1 MGGRRRRWIGLLW
14 LCAAVAAGVWGCQQA
29 PNDPNSNGG
38 LHFENAETLRIASA
52 LPSVTETLYAL
63 GLEDRIAAVT
73 SNCDYP
79 PEAKEKE
86 SIGDFSLNYE
96 KIAALKIDAVIG
108 ARGFTDASADRL
120 RELGVQYAAM
130 DSSNMDAVARSI
142 KELGKA
148 FGAGEKAR
156 ELVQT
161 FDAAI
166 ERAAARAEGK
176 KRPTVF
182 WVQWNQPLSTVGPGN
197 FHHDL
202 IQKAGGENIAS
213 DLGSAYAPFSEET
226 LILRNP
232 EILLVHGKAAA
243 EWARRRFPSLE
254 AVRSD
259 RVYLFS
265 FDEAARPGPRL
276 PAALDRLSQLLHPES

>member
-38 LHFENAETLRIASA
+38 LHFKNAETLRIASA

-148 FGAGEKAR
+148 FGAGRKG
-156 ELVQT
+156 
-161 FDAAI
+161 
-166 ERAAARAEGK
+166 ARARTGV
-176 KRPTVF
+176 RC
-182 WVQWNQPLSTVGPGN
+182 
-197 FHHDL
+197 
-202 IQKAGGENIAS
+202 
-213 DLGSAYAPFSEET
+213 
-226 LILRNP
+226 RN
-232 EILLVHGKAAA
+232 
-243 EWARRRFPSLE
+243 
-254 AVRSD
+254 
-259 RVYLFS
+259 
-265 FDEAARPGPRL
+265 
-276 PAALDRLSQLLHPES
+276 

>member
-1 MGGRRRRWIGLLW
+1 M
-14 LCAAVAAGVWGCQQA
+14 
-29 PNDPNSNGG
+29 
-38 LHFENAETLRIASA
+38 E
-52 LPSVTETLYAL
+52 
-63 GLEDRIAAVT
+63 
-73 SNCDYP
+73 
-79 PEAKEKE
+79 PE
-86 SIGDFSLNYE
+86 
-96 KIAALKIDAVIG
+96 
-108 ARGFTDASADRL
+108 
-120 RELGVQYAAM
+120 
-130 DSSNMDAVARSI
+130 
-142 KELGKA
+142 
-148 FGAGEKAR
+148 EKAR
-156 ELVQT
+156 ELVQA

-243 EWARRRFPSLE
+243 EWARRRFPSVE